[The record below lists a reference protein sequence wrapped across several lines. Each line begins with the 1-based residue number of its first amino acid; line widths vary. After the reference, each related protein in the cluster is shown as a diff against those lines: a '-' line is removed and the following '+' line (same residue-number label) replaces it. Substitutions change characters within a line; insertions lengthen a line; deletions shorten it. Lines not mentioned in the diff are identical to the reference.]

1 MKDDTSAGT
10 KAERAKAAK
19 VEKARAVAQAKLRE
33 AVAKIAA
40 ERTTESGK
48 ACVAAAERLI
58 DMGELVEAR
67 HWVSLSLTADK
78 AKADVKLHKAL
89 EKLEKKGENEDRFEA
104 ARRGSK
110 KKGE

>member
-1 MKDDTSAGT
+1 MKDDNTAETAS
-10 KAERAKAAK
+10 KAEERAKLRAE
-19 VEKARAVAQAKLRE
+19 VARIAQ
-33 AVAKIAA
+33 

-67 HWVSLSLTADK
+67 HWISLSLTADK
-78 AKADVKLHKAL
+78 VKTDVKIGKAL
-89 EKLEKKGENEDRFEA
+89 EKLDQKGKNEAKFRA

-110 KKGE
+110 AEK